1 MGPQFRPY
9 PALCGTGED
18 PSKRVLREAASNAA
32 QVRAAKEESPDMG
45 HSVLCYAMRTTAH
58 HRVRGRACV
67 VLT

>member
-1 MGPQFRPY
+1 MGQQLRPY
-9 PALCGTGED
+9 PELCCTRED

-45 HSVLCYAMRTTAH
+45 HSVLCYVMRTTVH
-58 HRVRGRACV
+58 HRVHGRACV